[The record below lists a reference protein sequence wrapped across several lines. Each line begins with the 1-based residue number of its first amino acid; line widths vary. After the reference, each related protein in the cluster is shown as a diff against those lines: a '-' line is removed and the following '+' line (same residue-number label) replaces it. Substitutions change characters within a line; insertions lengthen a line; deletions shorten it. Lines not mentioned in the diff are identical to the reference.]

1 MCILLWRFTKPA
13 SSRPMTTFFLS
24 CPFVLTDSVSRP
36 RSSFFH
42 RSKHHDYLSS
52 LPYRKIFFSQP
63 FFPSLLLVFIGLL
76 CELLLRAWWALA
88 FWDRR
93 LGFFM
98 LHGQRTLLPVARD
111 HCTPW
116 APFFLFLVLSFTF
129 SNFVRFFLRSTRS
142 LLLWLWVAR
151 RKNQR

>member
-1 MCILLWRFTKPA
+1 M
-13 SSRPMTTFFLS
+13 
-24 CPFVLTDSVSRP
+24 
-36 RSSFFH
+36 
-42 RSKHHDYLSS
+42 
-52 LPYRKIFFSQP
+52 
-63 FFPSLLLVFIGLL
+63 FIGLL

-129 SNFVRFFLRSTRS
+129 SNFVRFFFEINS
-142 LLLWLWVAR
+142 VATSVAMGG
-151 RKNQR
+151 KAEKPEMSEFNVE